1 MLNLCTC
8 LAVAGLL
15 LCTPAALGAQ
25 RAALPTTDAQAQS
38 LAATITAADL
48 RRHLTILAS
57 DTMEGRET
65 GQPGQ
70 KRAADYLRSQLEA
83 LGFPA
88 IGPDSSYFQRIRFS
102 RQAWDTISLRLDG
115 TELRHLWDYYASPG
129 QNNSRGPVDINEIT
143 FLGYGIDAEGY
154 SDYAGHDVA
163 GKHILIFAGEPRNRN
178 GNFLLTGTKDPSDW
192 SLDDG
197 RKLEL
202 AREHGVE
209 TVFIIDPAFRNNVQD
224 VRQEVLDGRLRM
236 VEQTEAERRT
246 ANSVYITPELA
257 RTLLGRE
264 YKKVVR
270 ARRRIEKSGRLRP
283 VTVATALQLTQEKR
297 VSELIGENVLGY
309 LEGTDS
315 VLKNEVLVVSAH
327 YDHLGKRGDA
337 VFNGADDNGS
347 GTSTVL
353 EIAEAFIKAKQEGLG
368 PRRSV
373 LFLWVSGEEKGLLG
387 SEYYASH
394 PVFPLEQTIA
404 DINVDM
410 VGRVDEKHAADPYY
424 IYVIGSDRLST
435 ELHRIN
441 ETVNRDFTQLELD
454 YTYNLE
460 SDPNRYYYR
469 SDHYN
474 FARNGIPSIF
484 FFNGS
489 HADYH
494 RDTDTVDKINFDKMV
509 RIGQLVFY
517 NAWQLANQD
526 KRIEVDVR
534 P

>member
-15 LCTPAALGAQ
+15 VCTPAVLGAQ
-25 RAALPTTDAQAQS
+25 RAALPTTDTQAQT

-70 KRAADYLRSQLEA
+70 KRAADYLRSQIEA

-115 TELRHLWDYYASPG
+115 EELRHLWDYYASPG
-129 QNNSRGPVDINEIT
+129 KNNSRGPVDINDLT
-143 FLGYGIDAEGY
+143 FLGYGIDADGY

-209 TVFIIDPAFRNNVQD
+209 TVFVIDPAFRKNVQD

-257 RTLLGRE
+257 RTLLGKE

-283 VTVATALQLTQEKR
+283 VTVTTELRLIQEKL

-327 YDHLGKRGDA
+327 YDHLGKRGEA

-353 EIAEAFIKAKQEGLG
+353 EIAEAFVMAKQEGLG

-394 PVFPLEQTIA
+394 PVFPLDQTIA

-410 VGRVDEKHAADPYY
+410 VGRVDEKHAADPNY

-435 ELHRIN
+435 ELHQIN

>member
-1 MLNLCTC
+1 MMIRIC
-8 LAVAGLL
+8 LSLTALVCATTLL
-15 LCTPAALGAQ
+15 TAQ
-25 RAALPTTDAQAQS
+25 RAALPTTDAEARV
-38 LAATITAADL
+38 LAATINVEDL
-48 RRHLTILAS
+48 RKHLTTLA
-57 DTMEGRET
+57 DDAMEGRET

-70 KRAADYLRSQLEA
+70 KRAANYLRAQLED
-83 LGFPA
+83 LSLPA
-88 IGPDSSYFQRIRFS
+88 IGPDSSYFQSIKFS
-102 RQAWDTISLRLDG
+102 RQAWEAIRLVHNG

-129 QNNSRGPVDINEIT
+129 TNTSRDAIDIEEIT
-143 FLGYGIDAEGY
+143 FLGYGIDTDTY
-154 SDYAGHDVA
+154 SDYRDHDVA
-163 GKHILIFAGEPRNRN
+163 GKTILILAGEPRTRK

-192 SLDDG
+192 SLNDG

-202 AREHGVE
+202 AKAQGVE
-209 TVFIIDPAFRNNVQD
+209 TVLIIDPAFRRNVQD
-224 VRQEVLDGRLRM
+224 IRKEVLDGRLRM
-236 VEQTEAERRT
+236 VEQTEAERSF
-246 ANSVYITPELA
+246 ANAVYITPDLA
-257 RTLLGRE
+257 RTLVGKKN
-264 YKKVVR
+264 KKVVK
-270 ARRRIEKSGRLRP
+270 ARRRIEKSGKLRP
-283 VTVATALQLTQEKR
+283 VTVATDLQLTQRKA

-315 VLKNEVLVVSAH
+315 LLKEEVLVVSAH
-327 YDHLGKRGDA
+327 YDHLGKRGEA
-337 VFNGADDNGS
+337 IFNGADDNGS

-353 EIAEAFIKAKQEGLG
+353 EVAQAFVLAKDQGLG

-387 SEYYASH
+387 SEYYATH

-410 VGRVDEKHAADPYY
+410 VGRVDEKHAGDPYY
-424 IYVIGSDRLST
+424 IYVIGSDRLSS
-435 ELHRIN
+435 ELHQIN

-454 YTYNLE
+454 YTYNME

-494 RDTDTVDKINFDKMV
+494 RDTDTVDKINFEKMV